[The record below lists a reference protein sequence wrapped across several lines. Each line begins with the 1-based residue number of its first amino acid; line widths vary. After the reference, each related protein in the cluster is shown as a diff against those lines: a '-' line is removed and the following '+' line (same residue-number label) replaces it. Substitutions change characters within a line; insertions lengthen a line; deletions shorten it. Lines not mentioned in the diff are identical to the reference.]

1 MAQRPK
7 VIPDTIHPSMWRVQ
21 WPDGSLS
28 DMANL
33 TRAKDAAAC
42 FIETEER
49 RHRGRQSLSEGR
61 RCVVGTRMTRLVP
74 YKKYTKRPCVGSAK
88 PMAQRPRQSRR

>member
-7 VIPDTIHPSMWRVQ
+7 VIPDAIHLSMWRVQ

-42 FIETEER
+42 FMETEER
-49 RHRGRQSLSEGR
+49 RQRGRQSLSEGR
-61 RCVVGTRMTRLVP
+61 PCVVGTRMA
-74 YKKYTKRPCVGSAK
+74 KRPCVGSAK

>member
-61 RCVVGTRMTRLVP
+61 RCVVGTRMAR
-74 YKKYTKRPCVGSAK
+74 
-88 PMAQRPRQSRR
+88 